1 VIISN
6 TLRQSQNNKL
16 RLQLQH
22 RVVKI
27 VKWSEMNKNGKTNK
41 MQQTN
46 RKEGRKKNSSELKNE
61 PYLSQRNQLLIE
73 FVVESPKSA

>member
-1 VIISN
+1 MIISN